1 MEINFKCDRLA
12 GIILLAIM
20 VMFGTDVYAQ
30 RIRIQG
36 HVTDRQGKSIPNV
49 NIMNPETNERI
60 EISDEDGRYSVLA
73 EKNGALKYTCVGY
86 EDKTVKIAG
95 KQIVD
100 VVLKDA
106 VIELGEVTVV
116 SKIKN
121 KVVPEPTD
129 IEIKGNYFHLKTRVP
144 VPKEMFSSHRRLI
157 LQPSIYDVTLKKR
170 LLMRPIVFDGENYN
184 TTQERMYD
192 YDLDQDPLHEYIQV
206 KNTSSRKSDI
216 IAYHDSL
223 YIEYLKHD
231 YRADVHLAME
241 NYRTIIYR
249 DSFSIAQGTVN
260 PLRFLE
266 YKFSA
271 FDLTDERFIP
281 KPVMQ
286 LRDTKGE
293 VNLTFI
299 VGKADID
306 DKNPQNQIDLDR
318 LNKELHGIEM
328 NPDASLKSFH
338 IVGVASPDGAY
349 ESNLRLAKQRTE
361 KALERILSQLD
372 PETRK
377 YLEVKSD
384 ATVASWK
391 EVAELMKKDTLQKAA
406 EEVEML
412 IQQYEKNSL
421 QLQRALKAK
430 PYYAQISS
438 TYLPKLRKVQYT
450 YGYSVFRTLTD
461 EEIRQLYKKDPKELT
476 RFEYYRMIIMTK
488 DPVEREKYC
497 KEALELYDNFT
508 YAANE
513 LAVLNIQKDTPDSKI
528 LEPFVS
534 KSAPAELL
542 SNQAIALLHEG
553 KYTKADSVLALVP
566 EEAVSGDLKAIVQ
579 AMAGYCED
587 AFDKVAAT
595 SPFNEV
601 VMLLAMK
608 RNEEAWDK
616 ISQMSISTG
625 REYYIKAIA
634 ANRLEKVGE
643 AIMSIELAL
652 SLDPSLLEIARVDGD
667 IIDLLP
673 EEQKIKNDNTTK
685 E

>member
-1 MEINFKCDRLA
+1 MKINFKRDRLV
-12 GIILLAIM
+12 GMLLIAM
-20 VMFGTDVYAQ
+20 MLFGVDAYAQ

-36 HVTDRQGKSIPNV
+36 QVTDRQGKGIPNV
-49 NIMNPETNERI
+49 NIMNPTTDERI

-73 EKNGALKYTCVGY
+73 EKNGSLKYTCVGY
-86 EDKTVKIAG
+86 EDKTMKVAG
-95 KQIVD
+95 KQILNVT
-100 VVLKDA
+100 LKEA
-106 VIELGEVTVV
+106 VIELDEVTIIHKV
-116 SKIKN
+116 KN

-144 VPKEMFSSHRRLI
+144 VPKEMFNSSRRLV

-170 LLMRPIVFDGENYN
+170 LLMRPVVFDGDTYN
-184 TTQERMYD
+184 TTQRRMYS
-192 YDLDQDPLHEYIQV
+192 YDMDQDPLHEYIRV
-206 KNTSSRKSDI
+206 KNTSSRKDDV
-216 IAYHDSL
+216 IAYHDSI
-223 YIEYLKHD
+223 YIEYLQHD

-241 NYRTIIYR
+241 NYRNIIYR
-249 DSFSIAQGTVN
+249 DSFSIARGTVN

-271 FDLTDERFIP
+271 FNLTDEKYLP

-293 VNLTFI
+293 VNLTFL
-299 VGKADID
+299 VGKADLD
-306 DKNPQNQIDLDR
+306 DKNPQNQVEIDR
-318 LNKELHGIEM
+318 LNQELHAIEN

-338 IVGVASPDGAY
+338 ITGVASPDGSY
-349 ESNLRLAKQRTE
+349 ELNLRLAKLRTD
-361 KALERILSQLD
+361 KALDRILSQLD

-384 ATVASWK
+384 ASVASWK
-391 EVAELMKKDTLQKAA
+391 EVVELLKKDSKLDMAK
-406 EEVEML
+406 EVEEL
-412 IQQYEKNSL
+412 IAKHEKSSI
-421 QLQRALKAK
+421 QLNRAIKSK
-430 PYYAQISS
+430 PFYKEISA

-450 YGYSVFRTLTD
+450 YGYSIFRTLTD
-461 EEIRQLYKKDPKELT
+461 DEIRQLYRKNPKDLT
-476 RFEYYRMIIMTK
+476 RFEFYRMITMSK
-488 DPVEREKYC
+488 DPAEREKYC

-528 LEPFVS
+528 LESFVS
-534 KSAPAELL
+534 KSAPVELL

-553 KYTKADSVLALVP
+553 KYTKADSVLTLVP
-566 EEAVSGDLKAIVQ
+566 EEVVADDLQAIVQ
-579 AMAGYCED
+579 AMAGYYDD
-587 AFDKVAAT
+587 AFEKVAAT

-608 RNEEAWDK
+608 KNQEAWDK
-616 ISQMSISTG
+616 ISTMSIETA
-625 REYYIKAIA
+625 REYYVRAIA
-634 ANRLEKVGE
+634 ANRLEKVGD
-643 AIMSIELAL
+643 AIMSIEKAL
-652 SLDPSLLEIARVDGD
+652 ELDPSLLETARVDGD

-673 EEQKIKNDNTTK
+673 EEQKIKTDNTTK

>member
-1 MEINFKCDRLA
+1 MKINLKRTNLTAIF
-12 GIILLAIM
+12 LL
-20 VMFGTDVYAQ
+20 VMMMFCTDAFSQ

-36 HVTDRQGKSIPNV
+36 HVTDRQGKSVPNV
-49 NIMNPETNERI
+49 NVLNPANDERI
-60 EISDEDGRYSVLA
+60 EISDEDGRYSVIA
-73 EKNGALKYTCVGY
+73 EKNGSLKFTCVGY
-86 EDKTVKIAG
+86 DDVTVKIAG

-106 VIELGEVTVV
+106 VIELSEVTVV

-121 KVVPEPTD
+121 KVIPEPTD

-144 VPKEMFSSHRRLI
+144 VPKEMFNSHRRLI

-170 LLMRPIVFDGENYN
+170 LLMRPVVFDGESYN
-184 TTQERMYD
+184 TTQDRMYD
-192 YDLDQDPLHEYIQV
+192 YDLQQDPLHEYIQV
-206 KNTSSRKSDI
+206 KNTSSRKGDV

-223 YIEYLKHD
+223 YIEYLQHD

-241 NYRTIIYR
+241 NYREIVYR

-271 FDLTDERFIP
+271 FNITDERYIP

-293 VNLTFI
+293 VNLTFV
-299 VGKADID
+299 VGKAELD
-306 DKNPQNQIDLDR
+306 DKNPQNQVELDR
-318 LNKELHGIEM
+318 LNQELRGIET

-338 IVGVASPDGAY
+338 IVGVASPDGSY
-349 ESNLRLAKQRTE
+349 ESNFKLAKRRTD

-384 ATVASWK
+384 ASVASWE
-391 EVAELMKKDTLQKAA
+391 EVLLLLKKDSQTKIAGELEA
-406 EEVEML
+406 L
-412 IQQYEKNSL
+412 IKQYRDAPYRLN
-421 QLQRALKAK
+421 RVLKPKPFYAK
-430 PYYAQISS
+430 LSS
-438 TYLPKLRKVQYT
+438 VYLPKLRKVQYT
-450 YGYSVFRTLTD
+450 YGYSIFRSLTD
-461 EEIRQLYKKDPKELT
+461 EEIRQLYQKTPKELT
-476 RFEYYRMIIMTK
+476 RFEFYRMMATTK
-488 DPVEREKYC
+488 DLTEKEKYC

-513 LAVLNIQKDTPDSKI
+513 LAVVNIQKEMPDSKI
-528 LEPFVS
+528 LEPFVG
-534 KSAPAELL
+534 KSAPVELL

-553 KYTKADSVLALVP
+553 KYTKADSILTLAP
-566 EEAVSGDLKAIVQ
+566 EEAVSEDLKAIVQ
-579 AMAGYCED
+579 ALAGYYDD

-608 RNEEAWDK
+608 KNQEAWDK
-616 ISQMSISTG
+616 ISQMNIGTA
-625 REYYIKAIA
+625 REYYVKAIA
-634 ANRLEKVGE
+634 ANRLEKIGE
-643 AIMSIELAL
+643 AIMSIETAL
-652 SLDPSLLEIARVDGD
+652 SLDPSLLETAKVDGD

-685 E
+685 K

>member
-1 MEINFKCDRLA
+1 
-12 GIILLAIM
+12 
-20 VMFGTDVYAQ
+20 MFGTDVYAQ

-170 LLMRPIVFDGENYN
+170 LLMRPVVFDGENYN

-318 LNKELHGIEM
+318 LNKELLGIEM

-391 EVAELMKKDTLQKAA
+391 EVAELMKKDTLQKTA

-461 EEIRQLYKKDPKELT
+461 DEIRQLYKKDPKELT

-488 DPVEREKYC
+488 DSVEREKYC

>member
-1 MEINFKCDRLA
+1 MEINFKCDRLV

-192 YDLDQDPLHEYIQV
+192 YDLDQDSLHEYIQV

-391 EVAELMKKDTLQKAA
+391 EVAELMKKDTLQKTA

-461 EEIRQLYKKDPKELT
+461 DEIRQLYKKDPKELT

>member
-1 MEINFKCDRLA
+1 MKINFKYDRLA

-170 LLMRPIVFDGENYN
+170 LLMRPVVFDGENYN

-391 EVAELMKKDTLQKAA
+391 EVAELMKKDTLQKTA

-461 EEIRQLYKKDPKELT
+461 DEIRQLYKKDPKELT

-488 DPVEREKYC
+488 DSVEREKYC